1 MFKKTSL
8 FSSLECF
15 LLQSASSCHLQ
26 YLLSLAHAFLV
37 ILRSTWKFSNAFPN
51 INPIPV
57 CQPFGYWSSLFLSYF
72 FWLKAKFSIFF
83 WIVSFL
89 IKHLLVVQDT
99 ICAAVPQLWLQ
110 LRSRLCTLMVL
121 PHPIL
126 VWYKAAWSTC
136 LLLSQIPVD
145 IPALSVCLSA
155 SAAASHLLPP
165 RLCAVRW
172 HIRPPAILNAHTPSN
187 PQSNSNS
194 ALLHAIADWHI
205 CQTFSIWHIS

>member
-1 MFKKTSL
+1 MFTTSL

-15 LLQSASSCHLQ
+15 LLQSDSSCHSCAHLQ

-37 ILRSTWKFSNAFPN
+37 LRLTWKFSNAFHN
-51 INPIPV
+51 INPIP
-57 CQPFGYWSSLFLSYF
+57 PAIWILELLFVQL
-72 FWLKAKFSIFF
+72 
-83 WIVSFL
+83 
-89 IKHLLVVQDT
+89 LLVKSK
-99 ICAAVPQLWLQ
+99 VPNILLDFFVFDQTSSCSSEYYLCCCTPALAPTA
-110 LRSRLCTLMVL
+110 SRLCTLMVL

-155 SAAASHLLPP
+155 FAAASHLLPP